1 MIFKRMAITAFLLVA
16 STIVAFFKLKTEV
29 FGGAKQVVEW
39 VERNEELDM
48 VYKNG
53 LSNYN
58 NWDIHC
64 EKWEPNTT

>member
-1 MIFKRMAITAFLLVA
+1 M
-16 STIVAFFKLKTEV
+16 
-29 FGGAKQVVEW
+29 VEW

-58 NWDIHC
+58 NWDMNC
-64 EKWEPNTT
+64 EKWEPNTAEDLPFESEVGLAFLALGLLG